1 MSGDHTPFDPGE
13 HPAKVER
20 HVILPYVPATVMDA
34 RHRLGEDLRAMGVAE
49 ERIDEAA
56 LIISE
61 LVSNALRH
69 ASPLPTP
76 ANPANSVG
84 VAWRAEVDASP
95 GPGGWLEISVRDGG
109 STTMPRVADPSTTGL
124 GGRGLGIVQHLAGR
138 WGTEMDATTTTVWA
152 VLDLPADG
160 VDGAGR
166 EKGTVTDVL
175 PDAAGPAAGPA
186 GRTRDPRGDGP
197 VASSLPFTARDR
209 AHGALL

>member
-1 MSGDHTPFDPGE
+1 MAGDHTPFDTGG
-13 HPAKVER
+13 HPSKVER
-20 HVILPYVPATVMDA
+20 HVILPYVPTSVMDA
-34 RHRLGEDLRAMGVAE
+34 RRRLGDDLRAMGIPQ

-84 VAWRAEVDASP
+84 VAWRAEVEASP

-109 STTMPRVADPSTTGL
+109 STTMPRVADPGTSAL

-152 VLDLPADG
+152 VLDLPDEDTAAEC
-160 VDGAGR
+160 GAGAAADHTAPSAADR
-166 EKGTVTDVL
+166 ASGR
-175 PDAAGPAAGPA
+175 AGP
-186 GRTRDPRGDGP
+186 PRGDGA
-197 VASSLPFTARDR
+197 VASLPFTVRGGGRAR
-209 AHGALL
+209 GALL

>member
-1 MSGDHTPFDPGE
+1 MSGDHTPFAPGE

-20 HVILPYVPATVMDA
+20 HVILPYVPTTVMDA
-34 RHRLGEDLRAMGVAE
+34 RRRLGADLRALGVAE

-69 ASPLPTP
+69 ACPLPTP

-95 GPGGWLEISVRDGG
+95 GTGGWLEISVRDGG

-152 VLDLPADG
+152 VLDLPAED
-160 VDGAGR
+160 VGR
-166 EKGTVTDVL
+166 IGR
-175 PDAAGPAAGPA
+175 AAGAAADGTAPAAGPA
-186 GRTRDPRGDGP
+186 GRAREPREDGP
-197 VASSLPFTARDR
+197 VVSLPFTVRDGDR
-209 AHGALL
+209 ARGALL

>member
-1 MSGDHTPFDPGE
+1 MAGDHTPFDTGG
-13 HPAKVER
+13 HPSKVER
-20 HVILPYVPATVMDA
+20 HVILPYVPTSVMDA
-34 RHRLGEDLRAMGVAE
+34 RHRLGEDLRAMGVPQ

-76 ANPANSVG
+76 ANPANGVG
-84 VAWRAEVDASP
+84 VAWRAEMEAFP

-109 STTMPRVADPSTTGL
+109 STTMPRVAHPGTSGL

-152 VLDLPADG
+152 VLDLPDQ
-160 VDGAGR
+160 GAGAT
-166 EKGTVTDVL
+166 GQGA
-175 PDAAGPAAGPA
+175 DAAADTGAAAAGRRP
-186 GRTRDPRGDGP
+186 GRAEPPRGDGS
-197 VASSLPFTARDR
+197 VVSFPFTARDGDR
-209 AHGALL
+209 ARGALL

>member
-13 HPAKVER
+13 HPTKVER
-20 HVILPYVPATVMDA
+20 HVILPYVPTTVMDA
-34 RHRLGEDLRAMGVAE
+34 RRRLGEDLRALGVAE

-152 VLDLPADG
+152 VLDLPDEDVGTGREADAAAETTALAVGPGGRARDPADG
-160 VDGAGR
+160 A
-166 EKGTVTDVL
+166 
-175 PDAAGPAAGPA
+175 
-186 GRTRDPRGDGP
+186 P
-197 VASSLPFTARDR
+197 VVPLPFTAHDGGR
-209 AHGALL
+209 ARGALL